1 MKVKI
6 ERGSS
11 SIEIEGDLNEVER
24 VLDRW
29 WGPEASSAT
38 DRPLDIEQPGSEPE
52 TKKPRR
58 GPRRA
63 SRPRPTSDQNGNGF
77 DADEVVAKMK
87 NDPRYEMFVRKVI
100 LAPKGRAE
108 KAKLVSWFVGET
120 PLTTGNVQR
129 VLQRLGV
136 KIDPSN
142 VSRAMSGDA
151 KHDYIVTRTGPQPT
165 YALSITARTNFEQWL
180 LDDARAA

>member
-11 SIEIEGDLNEVER
+11 SIEIEGDLGDVER
-24 VLDRW
+24 VLERW
-29 WGPEASSAT
+29 WLPDSSTVMEGGP
-38 DRPLDIEQPGSEPE
+38 DVPPGADSDG
-52 TKKPRR
+52 KK
-58 GPRRA
+58 GRRA
-63 SRPRPTSDQNGNGF
+63 TRRVSRPRVVSDQSANGF

-87 NDPRYEMFVRKVI
+87 NDPRYELFVRRVI
-100 LAPKGRAE
+100 LSPKGRAE
-108 KAKLVSWFVGET
+108 KAKLVSWFVGDT

-151 KHDYIVTRTGPQPT
+151 KHDYIVSRAGPQPT
-165 YALSITARTNFEQWL
+165 YTLSITARTNFEQWL